1 MKGKG
6 LTLHVLVIASL
17 TPALAVSAA
26 PIAYSGLEGL
36 VEVLREERFHRALY
50 LSIATS
56 TVSASIATTL
66 SLPPA
71 YLAARRGGYVARVL
85 ASLHLL
91 VLGLPPVGVGISL
104 LIALTKAPIAS
115 ELAKWAGLVYSE
127 RSIVAAQTV
136 IALPL
141 AVSVM
146 TATFTYIPRQLEEV
160 ALVYGASGIDLARR
174 ILLPLAAPG
183 MAAAWLL
190 SFFRS
195 MGEFGATLVLAG
207 VTPGRTETLPIAM
220 YNMLAVADLRAA
232 AALMA
237 LSVVTGLAVVSIVS
251 LLMARIERVVEGIG
265 G

>member
-1 MKGKG
+1 MMTRGF
-6 LTLHVLVIASL
+6 TLHMLVLASL
-17 TPALAVSAA
+17 APALLVSTA
-26 PIAYSGLEGL
+26 PIAYAGLGGL
-36 VEVLREERFHRALY
+36 VEVLGEERFHRALY
-50 LSIATS
+50 LSIVTS
-56 TVSASIATTL
+56 TFSASIATAL
-66 SLPPA
+66 ALPPA
-71 YLAARRGGYVARVL
+71 YLAARRGGFTARTL

-115 ELAKWAGLVYSE
+115 DLARVAGLVYSE

-160 ALVYGASGIDLARR
+160 ALVYGASSIDLARR
-174 ILLPLAAPG
+174 IILPLAAPG
-183 MAAAWLL
+183 IAAAWLL

-220 YNMLAVADLRAA
+220 YNMLAIADLKAA
-232 AALMA
+232 AALMTLA
-237 LSVVTGLAVVSIVS
+237 VLTGLAIVSIVS
-251 LLMARIERVVEGIG
+251 ILMARMERVVEGIG
-265 G
+265 E